1 MSLNFKKFGEGE
13 PLIILHGLMGMLDNW
28 QTQAKALSENFEVY
42 LIDQR
47 NHGKSFHSDEHNYS
61 VLAEDLFGF
70 IYENQLHDVNL
81 LGHSMGGKVVMKF
94 AQNNPHLVN
103 KLIVAD
109 IAPRHYPVHH
119 QHLLDVLLSINLN
132 GIKRRQEVSELMER
146 NIENKVIVLFLLK
159 NLYWIERGKLAWR
172 FNLKSIK
179 RNISLVSD
187 EIKDKP
193 YDGEALFVGGS
204 NSSYIS
210 EPDHVDIKEYFPN
223 SRINMINKAGHWL
236 HADQP
241 KEFLRI
247 CTEFLID

>member
-109 IAPRHYPVHH
+109 I
-119 QHLLDVLLSINLN
+119 
-132 GIKRRQEVSELMER
+132 
-146 NIENKVIVLFLLK
+146 LK
-159 NLYWIERGKLAWR
+159 
-172 FNLKSIK
+172 
-179 RNISLVSD
+179 
-187 EIKDKP
+187 
-193 YDGEALFVGGS
+193 
-204 NSSYIS
+204 
-210 EPDHVDIKEYFPN
+210 
-223 SRINMINKAGHWL
+223 
-236 HADQP
+236 
-241 KEFLRI
+241 
-247 CTEFLID
+247 